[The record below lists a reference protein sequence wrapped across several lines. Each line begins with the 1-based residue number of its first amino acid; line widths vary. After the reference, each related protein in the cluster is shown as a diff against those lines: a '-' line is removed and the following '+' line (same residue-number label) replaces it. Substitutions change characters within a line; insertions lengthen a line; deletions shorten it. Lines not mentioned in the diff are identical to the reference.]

1 MDVKKELDAIIL
13 ASTQELNDRVEQ
25 ELTKDKLNYTLFQLK
40 ANISE
45 LTECVNKLTDAVEK
59 MKEAS

>member
-40 ANISE
+40 VNINE